1 MIFPKQTLDHV
12 RDLLVERKETL
23 AVAESVTAGLLQ
35 AAFSNATD
43 AAFFFQGGITA
54 YNLGQKCRHLSV
66 EPVHALD
73 CDCVS
78 ETVSAQMATAVCRL
92 FTSNYG
98 IAVTGYATP
107 IPEKNV
113 NELYAHFCI
122 AHNGHIVAAKRITPG
137 NKTAF
142 DAQLQFANIVL
153 EELVQALE
161 SADTNFEKE
170 VYTFV

>member
-1 MIFPKQTLDHV
+1 
-12 RDLLVERKETL
+12 
-23 AVAESVTAGLLQ
+23 VAESVTAGLLQ
-35 AAFSNATD
+35 ADFSNATD

-66 EPVHALD
+66 EPIHALD

-78 ETVSAQMATAVCRL
+78 EMVSAQLAMGVCRL

-98 IAVTGYATP
+98 IGVTGYATP

-113 NELYAHFCI
+113 TELYAHFCI
-122 AHNGHIVAAKRITPG
+122 AHNGHIVSAKKITPG
-137 NKTAF
+137 DKTAF
-142 DAQLQFANIVL
+142 DAQVQFANIVL
-153 EELVQALE
+153 DELVQVLE
-161 SADTNFEKE
+161 SADRHLEQE